1 MVTTIFSTSPSEI
14 NAEEHMTLINY
25 LNKVCKD
32 NGDRIVA
39 YYHSNNGFHSL
50 TYAQVDLIATNLACK
65 WSSIIKD
72 TRTVSYLADHSI
84 DYLIVLLALLKLRVT
99 PFLISPRNSQ
109 AAIVHLM
116 KTTQSKFLL
125 ASKKYQSIA
134 MAISSSVKGM
144 RELIISPLQLDVLTM
159 EPYYPDYRGI
169 LNHSFISSDIT
180 KTTLIMHSSGTTN
193 FPKPIY
199 CSNRYMFKAI
209 NFLNILQSSEHA
221 MLPVDHND
229 VFLVCAPMF
238 HSFGIACVFQIIVDG
253 GSIVY
258 LEKLPPSQNEIAQ
271 ALRSVQCTMM
281 SAPPLILEQMLSVTH
296 DDLEYRESLARLKY
310 IFFGGA
316 PLRFDTGE
324 KFHEYNIN
332 VRAIYGST
340 EFGAV
345 MAADLDRNS
354 RNWYAFRPF
363 IKDPNGQEYCLFETV
378 DCDVKHMVIRG
389 DCPNLATGLAQA
401 DGYSSND
408 LFKEHPDFSG
418 YYIYLN
424 RRDNI
429 LIMENGEKTNP
440 APMEMTIAN
449 CSVVNQVIV
458 LGHGR
463 QCTAALVELHKEYM
477 ENGQQNDAVKM
488 VYDAVEEANKECPSH
503 SMLLK
508 QMVKILPPGKT
519 LPTTV
524 KGGVSRKAAEE
535 MYKDTIESMYKAFI
549 NGPQIQ
555 STSPVSQSPKKV
567 KEFLI
572 DSVSAT
578 LNMPKVS
585 LQDTSCSLFSLGLTS
600 LSAIQLRNLVASE
613 YNHIPQDFV
622 YQFSNIDAMCRALT
636 TANIINKPV
645 QKEQQ
650 YGQTR
655 MLTKAYIKRA
665 IVDFPVVKG
674 LCATKDRDLVILLTG
689 ATGSLGSFL
698 LCELLKSRKVR
709 KVYCMVRGNSD
720 IERRQRMEEALLSR
734 MLDVSLLDD
743 TSRIEL
749 LPMDLNDP
757 YLGLYRD
764 RYLQLQWEIDM
775 VQHCAWML
783 DFNRTV
789 ADYDKE
795 CISPFYNLLKFAYRE
810 FNPMRVHFISS
821 VSASAKLGNL
831 IEEVPL
837 PFNPGVAMPKGYAQS
852 KFIVEVL
859 LNYLVT
865 KKKWP
870 CFIERLGQVCGDTEH
885 GVWNISEQYPLMFI
899 GGARMMKKMPRLDT
913 VIDWI
918 PINYA
923 AASISEIMLH
933 TSTLQACTDTSVY
946 HVVNP
951 KIITWSDIL
960 CVMKEVGIAFD
971 VVSPSEWVQELS
983 GDMNNPAYRLLSF
996 YKTNLTDSFKM
1007 PVWQTERTREVS
1019 PTLNKAPA
1027 VDPIL
1032 FKKCLEYWEQKGF
1045 LSSL

>member
-1 MVTTIFSTSPSEI
+1 MITTTSSTSPSEI
-14 NAEEHMTLINY
+14 NAEEHMALINY
-25 LNKVCKD
+25 LNKICKD
-32 NGDRIVA
+32 NDDRILA
-39 YYHSNNGFHSL
+39 YYHSNNSFHSL
-50 TYAQVDLIATNLACK
+50 TYAQVDLVATNLACK

-84 DYLIVLLALLKLRVT
+84 DYLIVVLALLKLRVT

-109 AAIVHLM
+109 AAIAHLM
-116 KTTQSKFLL
+116 KTTTSKFLL
-125 ASKKYQSIA
+125 ASKKYQSTA

-144 RELIISPLQLDVLTM
+144 RELIMSPLQLDALTM
-159 EPYYPDYRGI
+159 EPYYPNYQDV
-169 LNHSFISSDIT
+169 LNHTFISSDIT
-180 KTTLIMHSSGTTN
+180 KTALIMHSSGTTN

-209 NFLNILQSSEHA
+209 NVLNVLQSSEHA

-238 HSFGIACVFQIIVDG
+238 HSFGITCVLQMLVAG

-258 LEKLPPSQNEIAQ
+258 LEKLPPSQSEIAQ

-281 SAPPLILEQMLSVTH
+281 SAPPLILEQMLSITH
-296 DDLEYRESLARLKY
+296 DDMKYRENLARLKY

-324 KFHEYNIN
+324 KFHEYGIN
-332 VRAIYGST
+332 VRAVYGST
-340 EFGAV
+340 EFGTV
-345 MAADLDRNS
+345 MASDLDRNS
-354 RNWYAFRPF
+354 KNWYALRPF
-363 IKDPNGQEYCLFETV
+363 IKDPNGQEYCLFKTV
-378 DCDVKHMVIRG
+378 DRDVKHMVIRR
-389 DCPNLATGLAQA
+389 DCPNLAIGLAQA

-408 LFKEHPDFSG
+408 LFKEHPDFPG
-418 YYIYLN
+418 YYIYIN

-449 CSVVNQVIV
+449 CSVVSQVIV

-477 ENGQQNDAVKM
+477 ENDQQNDAIKM

-508 QMVKILPPGKT
+508 QMVKVLPPGKT

-524 KGGVSRKAAEE
+524 KGGVSRKAVEE
-535 MYKDTIESMYKAFI
+535 MYKDIVESMYKAFI
-549 NGPQIQ
+549 DGPQKR
-555 STSPVSQSPKKV
+555 STSPVSQSPEKV

-578 LNMPKVS
+578 LNMSKVS

-613 YNHIPQDFV
+613 YSYIPQDFV
-622 YQFSNIDAMCRALT
+622 YQFSNIDAMYTALT

-650 YGQTR
+650 YEQTQ

-665 IVDFPVVKG
+665 AVDFPVIKG
-674 LCATKDRDLVILLTG
+674 LCATKNRDLVILLTG

-698 LCELLKSRKVR
+698 LCELLKSRKVK

-720 IERRQRMEEALLSR
+720 IERRQRIKEALLSR

-743 TSRIEL
+743 ASRIEL
-749 LPMDLNDP
+749 LPMDLSDP

-764 RYLQLQWEIDM
+764 RYLELQWEIDM

-795 CISPFYNLLKFAYRE
+795 CISFFYNLLKFAYRE
-810 FNPMRVHFISS
+810 SNPMRVHFISS
-821 VSASAKLGNL
+821 VSASVKLGDL

-837 PFNPGVAMPKGYAQS
+837 PFNPRAAMPKGYAQS

-885 GVWNISEQYPLMFI
+885 GVWNISEQYPLI
-899 GGARMMKKMPRLDT
+899 HRLD
-913 VIDWI
+913 
-918 PINYA
+918 P
-923 AASISEIMLH
+923 SQL
-933 TSTLQACTDTSVY
+933 CRGVY
-946 HVVNP
+946 
-951 KIITWSDIL
+951 
-960 CVMKEVGIAFD
+960 F
-971 VVSPSEWVQELS
+971 
-983 GDMNNPAYRLLSF
+983 
-996 YKTNLTDSFKM
+996 
-1007 PVWQTERTREVS
+1007 
-1019 PTLNKAPA
+1019 
-1027 VDPIL
+1027 
-1032 FKKCLEYWEQKGF
+1032 
-1045 LSSL
+1045 

>member
-1 MVTTIFSTSPSEI
+1 MVTTISSTSPSEA
-14 NAEEHMTLINY
+14 NAEEHITLINY

-32 NGDRIVA
+32 NGDRIIA
-39 YYHSNNGFHSL
+39 YYYSNNGFRSL
-50 TYAQVDLIATNLACK
+50 TFAQVDRIATNLACK

-72 TRTVSYLADHSI
+72 TQTVSYLADHGI
-84 DYLIVLLALLKLRVT
+84 DYLIVFLALLKLRVT

-109 AAIVHLM
+109 AIIVHLM

-144 RELIISPLQLDVLTM
+144 RELIMNPLQLDVLTM
-159 EPYYPDYRGI
+159 EPYYPDYQSI
-169 LNHSFISSDIT
+169 LNHNYISSDIT

-199 CSNRYMFKAI
+199 CSNKYMFKAI
-209 NFLNILQSSEHA
+209 SFLSILQSSGHA
-221 MLPVDHND
+221 MMPIDHND
-229 VFLVCAPMF
+229 VFLACAPMF
-238 HSFGIACVFQIIVDG
+238 HSFGITSAFQIITAG
-253 GSIVY
+253 ASIVY

-281 SAPPLILEQMLSVTH
+281 SAPPLILEQMLSAAH

-316 PLRFDTGE
+316 PLRFETGE
-324 KFHEYNIN
+324 KLHEYNIN
-332 VRAIYGST
+332 VRTIYGST
-340 EFGAV
+340 EFGTV
-345 MAADLDRNS
+345 MASNLDRS
-354 RNWYAFRPF
+354 SKNWYALRPF
-363 IKDPNGQEYCLFETV
+363 IKDPNGEEYCLFETV
-378 DCDVKHMVIRG
+378 DRDVKHMIIRG
-389 DCPNLATGLAQA
+389 DYPNLATGLAQA
-401 DGYSSND
+401 NGYGSND
-408 LFKEHPDFSG
+408 LFKEHPDFPG

-424 RRDNI
+424 RLDNI

-440 APMEMTIAN
+440 APMEMAIAN

-488 VYDAVEEANKECPSH
+488 VYDAVEEANKECPNH

-519 LPTTV
+519 LPTTA
-524 KGGVSRKAAEE
+524 KGSVSRKDAEE

-549 NGPQIQ
+549 NGPQTQ
-555 STSPVSQSPKKV
+555 STSPVSQSPEKV

-578 LNMPKVS
+578 LNVPKAS

-600 LSAIQLRNLVASE
+600 LSAIQLRNLVASQ
-613 YNHIPQDFV
+613 YSHIPQDFV
-622 YQFSNIDAMCRALT
+622 YQFSNIDAMCGALT
-636 TANIINKPV
+636 TAKIINKPV
-645 QKEQQ
+645 QNEQQ
-650 YGQTR
+650 YEQTW

-665 IVDFPVVKG
+665 EVDFPEVKG
-674 LCATKDRDLVILLTG
+674 LCATKDSDLVILLTG
-689 ATGSLGSFL
+689 TTGSLGSFL
-698 LCELLKSRKVR
+698 LCELLKSRKVK

-720 IERRQRMEEALLSR
+720 IKRRQRMEEALLSR
-734 MLDVSLLDD
+734 MLDASLLDD
-743 TSRIEL
+743 ASRIEL

-757 YLGLYRD
+757 YLGLCQD

-795 CISPFYNLLKFAYRE
+795 CVSPFYNLLKFAYRE
-810 FNPMRVHFISS
+810 SNPMRVHFISS
-821 VSASAKLGNL
+821 VSASANLGDL
-831 IEEVPL
+831 IEEAPL
-837 PFNPGVAMPKGYAQS
+837 SLNPGATMPNGYAQS

-859 LNYLVT
+859 LDYLVT

-885 GVWNISEQYPLMFI
+885 GVWNVSEQYPLMFI

-918 PINYA
+918 PVNYA

-933 TSTLQACTDTSVY
+933 TSTLQAFTDMSVY

-951 KIITWSDIL
+951 NTIMWSDIL
-960 CVMKEVGIAFD
+960 SVMKEAGMVFD

-983 GDMNNPAYRLLSF
+983 DDMNNPAYRLLPF

-1007 PVWQTERTREVS
+1007 PVWQTERTRKAS

-1027 VDPIL
+1027 VNPIL
-1032 FKKCLEYWEQKGF
+1032 FTKYLKYWEQKGF